1 MIKYKP
7 PRPKMLSTAVLN
19 IKVNGK
25 IYENVFSV
33 TEETKNAR
41 KDKSFK
47 NRVII
52 KYEKDGELL
61 EETIYEPYTF
71 SFIGD

>member
-1 MIKYKP
+1 MSGHKTN
-7 PRPKMLSTAVLN
+7 LSV
-19 IKVNGK
+19 KVNDK
-25 IYENVFSV
+25 EYRNVFSV

-41 KDKSFK
+41 KDKTFK
-47 NRVII
+47 NRII
-52 KYEKDGELL
+52 VKYEKDGELL